1 MTGQTVNPQKQNQGQ
16 NAADENPPGRE
27 NRPTEDG
34 GTRQYEGGKNP
45 AMQAQR
51 GQRQGSGQPTQQRP
65 EDR

>member
-1 MTGQTVNPQKQNQGQ
+1 MKEQTVKPDRLNQGQ
-16 NAADENPPGRE
+16 KVADERQPGGE

-45 AMQAQR
+45 NMQAQR
-51 GQRQGSGQPTQQRP
+51 DQRQGSGQPTQQRP